1 MLKKSFHQV
10 LNSYYSQMFSFI
22 KTLDICDNS
31 LSFTFHGTSQ
41 SIKEMQV
48 YLQKEYLGV
57 ATFVYQL
64 NNDTKPSVIICKNQ
78 TCSNKLTNISEAVE
92 YLSKSD

>member
-1 MLKKSFHQV
+1 
-10 LNSYYSQMFSFI
+10 MFSFI

-31 LSFTFHGTSQ
+31 LSFTFYGAIQ
-41 SIKEMQV
+41 SIKEIQV

-64 NNDTKPSVIICKNQ
+64 KNDEKPSVVICKNQ
-78 TCSNKLTNISEAVE
+78 TCSNKLSNLNEAVE

>member
-1 MLKKSFHQV
+1 
-10 LNSYYSQMFSFI
+10 
-22 KTLDICDNS
+22 
-31 LSFTFHGTSQ
+31 
-41 SIKEMQV
+41 MQI

-78 TCSNKLTNISEAVE
+78 TCSNKLTSISEAVE

>member
-1 MLKKSFHQV
+1 
-10 LNSYYSQMFSFI
+10 MFSFI

-31 LSFTFHGTSQ
+31 LSFTFSGTSQ
-41 SIKEMQV
+41 SIKEIQL

-64 NNDTKPSVIICKNQ
+64 NNDTKPSVIVCKNQ
-78 TCSNKLTNISEAVE
+78 TCSNKLTNINEAVE
-92 YLSKSD
+92 YLSKSY